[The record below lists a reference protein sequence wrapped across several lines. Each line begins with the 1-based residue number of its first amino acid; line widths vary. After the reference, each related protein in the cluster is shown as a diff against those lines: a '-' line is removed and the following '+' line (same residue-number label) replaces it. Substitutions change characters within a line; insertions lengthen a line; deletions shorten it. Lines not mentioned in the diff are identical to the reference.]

1 MLCDEEAQKRKAKE
15 SGMAL
20 PQGHLTFMDVAIEF
34 SQEEWKSLDPGQ
46 RALYRD
52 VMLENYRNLVSLG
65 ICLPDRSIISML
77 RQRRE
82 PLVLQSQVKIV
93 KNTDGRECVRS
104 VNTGRSCILGSN
116 AENKPIKNQLG
127 LTLDSHL
134 SELQLFQA
142 GRKMYRSNQV
152 ENSFTN
158 HRSLVSPL
166 QKISSSFTTH
176 IFNKYRNDLIDFP
189 LLPQEEKAYIRG
201 KSYECN
207 EDGEVFRVPA
217 SLTNHQVIH
226 TAEKPY
232 KCTECGKVFSRN
244 SHLVEHWRIHTG
256 QKPYKCSEC
265 DKVFNRNSNLARHQ
279 RIHTGEKPHK
289 CNECGKA
296 FRECSG
302 LTTHLVIHTGEKPYK
317 CNECGKNFRHKFS
330 LTNHQRSHTAE
341 KPYKCNECGKVFS
354 LLSYLARHQIIHST
368 EKPYKCNECGRA
380 FRKRPGLMAH
390 LLIHTGE
397 KPYKCNE
404 CDKVFGRKLYLTN
417 HQRIHTGERP
427 YKCNACGKV
436 FNQNPHLSRHRKIHA
451 GENSLRTLQMQ

>member
-1 MLCDEEAQKRKAKE
+1 MLCDEKAQKRRKRKAKE

-65 ICLPDRSIISML
+65 
-77 RQRRE
+77 
-82 PLVLQSQVKIV
+82 
-93 KNTDGRECVRS
+93 
-104 VNTGRSCILGSN
+104 RSCILGSN
-116 AENKPIKNQLG
+116 AESKPIKNQLG
-127 LTLDSHL
+127 LTLESHL

-142 GRKMYRSNQV
+142 GRKIYRSNQV
-152 ENSFTN
+152 EKFTN
-158 HRSLVSPL
+158 HRSSVSPL

-201 KSYECN
+201 KSYERS
-207 EDGEVFRVPA
+207 EDGEVFRVPT
-217 SLTNHQVIH
+217 SLTT

-302 LTTHLVIHTGEKPYK
+302 LITHLVIHTGEKPYK

-341 KPYKCNECGKVFS
+341 KPYKCKECGKVFS

-451 GENSLRTLQMQ
+451 GENSLHTLQMQ

>member
-1 MLCDEEAQKRKAKE
+1 MLCDEKAQKRRKRKAKE

-65 ICLPDRSIISML
+65 VCLPDLSIISML
-77 RQRRE
+77 KQRRE
-82 PLVLQSQVKIV
+82 PLTLQSQVKIV
-93 KNTDGRECVRS
+93 NNTDGRECVRS

-116 AENKPIKNQLG
+116 AESKPIKNQLG
-127 LTLDSHL
+127 LTLESHL

-142 GRKMYRSNQV
+142 GRKIYRSNQV
-152 ENSFTN
+152 EKFTN
-158 HRSLVSPL
+158 HRSSVSPL

-201 KSYECN
+201 KSYERS
-207 EDGEVFRVPA
+207 EDGEVFRVPT
-217 SLTNHQVIH
+217 SLTT

-302 LTTHLVIHTGEKPYK
+302 LITHLVIHTGEKPYK

-341 KPYKCNECGKVFS
+341 KPYKCKECGKVFS

-451 GENSLRTLQMQ
+451 GENSLHTLQMQ